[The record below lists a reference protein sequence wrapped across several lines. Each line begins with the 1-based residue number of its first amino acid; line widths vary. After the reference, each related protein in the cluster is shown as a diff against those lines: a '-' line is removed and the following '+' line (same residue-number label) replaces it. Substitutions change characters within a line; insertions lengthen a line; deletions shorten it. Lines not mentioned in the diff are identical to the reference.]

1 MLNPTI
7 ITITARGLL
16 GRRRSLLLLP
26 LPMVLLF
33 IAFLARSRG
42 QLEAEDIV
50 TALGLTTIVPLT
62 ALIVGTAVLGS
73 EMEDG
78 SVVHILAK
86 PISRLSVIA
95 SKWLVAAAVS
105 AVVSAVPIYAATV
118 LIVGE
123 ANSLA
128 VGMIVGA
135 IAGSVL
141 YSAVFVAVSAMTK
154 RAVVFGLAYLLLWEG
169 FVTSALTGTRILSI
183 RQYVMRYVDWFTTSP
198 FVDAYLSL
206 STTIIMSLLVLGVAL
221 WQGTDRLRSFKLTGT
236 L

>member
-1 MLNPTI
+1 MLNLTI

-26 LPMVLLF
+26 LPAVLLF

-42 QLEAEDIV
+42 QADAEDIV

-105 AVVSAVPIYAATV
+105 AVVSAVPIYVATV

-128 VGMIVGA
+128 VGMTVGA

-169 FVTSALTGTRILSI
+169 FLTSALRGTRSFSI

-221 WQGTDRLRSFKLTGT
+221 WQGTDRLRSFQLTGT